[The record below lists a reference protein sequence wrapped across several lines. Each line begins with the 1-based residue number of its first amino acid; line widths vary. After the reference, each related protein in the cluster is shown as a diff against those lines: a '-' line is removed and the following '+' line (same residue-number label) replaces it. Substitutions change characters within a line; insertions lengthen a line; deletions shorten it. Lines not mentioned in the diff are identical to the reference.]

1 MADTSTALSTGM
13 DDDELL
19 DALGVEVAP
28 LKASSRT
35 PREERIIAGFEDI
48 LRFHQAHGRAPL
60 HGEGRDIFER
70 LYAVRLDQLRKLPE
84 AQSLLAGLDG
94 SGLLA
99 GAASASTDVD
109 DLDEDALLAELGI
122 GVDAGDNPADQDDIT
137 VLRHVRSSVEKRAA
151 EEIADRTPC
160 ADFDKFQ
167 PLFEQVERELKA
179 GVRITRRFGRDT
191 SIAGG
196 NYFIVGGQLAYVAE
210 VGETIKA
217 PNGESDAR
225 LRVIY
230 ANGTESNL
238 LRRSLQRAL
247 YKDETGRRLT
257 DPDMGPLF
265 SAQFGD
271 TPEPDDIETGTIY
284 VLRSLSSHPFVAEHR
299 ELIHKIGVTG
309 GKVETRIAGAEKD
322 ATYLLAD
329 VEVVAT
335 YKLHNLNRIRLEN
348 LFHRLFGAAQLDLT
362 IEDRFGN
369 PVKPREW
376 FLVPLH
382 VIDEAVGRIRDGSI
396 TEVVYDPQT
405 ACLIAP
411 IHQQ

>member
-1 MADTSTALSTGM
+1 MN
-13 DDDELL
+13 DDDLL
-19 DALGVEVAP
+19 DALGVEVP
-28 LKASSRT
+28 SLKTVTRT

-48 LRFHQAHGRAPL
+48 LRFYQTHGRAPL
-60 HGEGRDIFER
+60 HGEDRDVFER

-84 AQSLLAGLDG
+84 AQVLLAELDG
-94 SGLLA
+94 PDLLT
-99 GAASASTDVD
+99 GTVTLDVN

-122 GVDAGDNPADQDDIT
+122 GGEPADQDDIT
-137 VLRHVRSSVEKRAA
+137 VLRHVRSSTEKRAA

-160 ADFDKFQ
+160 ADFDRFQ
-167 PLFEQVERELKA
+167 PLFELAERDLKSE
-179 GVRITRRFGRDT
+179 VRKTLRFGRDA
-191 SIAGG
+191 SIESG

-210 VGETIKA
+210 IGETIKA

-247 YKDETGRRLT
+247 YKDETGRRVT

-265 SAQFGD
+265 GNAS
-271 TPEPDDIETGTIY
+271 EPDDIENGTIY

-309 GKVETRIAGAEKD
+309 GKVETRIANAQKD

-335 YKLHNLNRIRLEN
+335 YKLHNLNRTRLEN
-348 LFHRLFGAAQLDLT
+348 IFHRLFGGAQLDLT
-362 IEDRFGN
+362 IEDRFGH

-382 VIDEAVGRIRDGSI
+382 VIDEAVERIRDGSV
-396 TEVVYDPQT
+396 TDVVYDPHS
-405 ACLIAP
+405 ARLVS
-411 IHQQ
+411 

>member
-1 MADTSTALSTGM
+1 MADM
-13 DDDELL
+13 NDDELL

-28 LKASSRT
+28 LKSVSRT

-48 LRFHQAHGRAPL
+48 LRFHQTHGRSPQ

-70 LYAVRLDQLRKLPE
+70 LYAVRLDQLRRLPE
-84 AQSLLAGLDG
+84 AQALLAELDG
-94 SGLLA
+94 PGLLSGPA
-99 GAASASTDVD
+99 AASVD
-109 DLDEDALLAELGI
+109 ANDLDEDALLAELGI
-122 GVDAGDNPADQDDIT
+122 GDGPADQNDIT
-137 VLRHVRSSVEKRAA
+137 VLRHVRSRAEKRAA

-160 ADFDKFQ
+160 ADFNKFQ
-167 PLFEQVERELKA
+167 PLFEQVERELKSA
-179 GVRITRRFGRDT
+179 VRKTLRFGRDT
-191 SIAGG
+191 SIETG
-196 NYFIVGGQLAYVAE
+196 NYFIVGGQLAYVAD
-210 VGETIKA
+210 VGEAIKA
-217 PNGESDAR
+217 PNGETDAR

-265 SAQFGD
+265 GD
-271 TPEPDDIETGTIY
+271 APEPDDIETGTIY
-284 VLRSLSSHPFVAEHR
+284 VLRSLSNHPFVAEHR

-309 GKVETRIAGAEKD
+309 GKMEARIAGANKD

-369 PVKPREW
+369 PVKPKEW
-376 FLVPLH
+376 FLLPLH
-382 VIDEAVGRIRDGSI
+382 VIDEAVQRIRDGSI
-396 TEVVYDPQT
+396 TDVSYDPKT
-405 ACLIAP
+405 ARLVG
-411 IHQQ
+411 

>member
-1 MADTSTALSTGM
+1 MADM
-13 DDDELL
+13 NDDELL
-19 DALGVEVAP
+19 DALGIEVTP
-28 LKASSRT
+28 LKAASRT

-48 LRFHQAHGRAPL
+48 LRFYQAHGRTPL
-60 HGEGRDIFER
+60 HGEDRDIFER

-84 AQSLLAGLDG
+84 AQTLLTELDG
-94 SGLLA
+94 PNLLS
-99 GAASASTDVD
+99 SALVVSVDVD

-122 GVDAGDNPADQDDIT
+122 GGASSDQDDIT
-137 VLRHVRSSVEKRAA
+137 VLRHVRSSTEKRAA
-151 EEIADRTPC
+151 EEIADRAPC
-160 ADFDKFQ
+160 ADFEKFQ
-167 PLFEQVERELKA
+167 PLFELAERDLKS
-179 GVRITRRFGRDT
+179 GVRKTLRFGRDT
-191 SIAGG
+191 SVETG

-210 VGETIKA
+210 IGETIKA

-247 YKDETGRRLT
+247 YKDDTGRRLT

-265 SAQFGD
+265 GD
-271 TPEPDDIETGTIY
+271 APEPDDIESGTIY

-322 ATYLLAD
+322 ATYMLAG
-329 VEVVAT
+329 VEVVAAYT
-335 YKLHNLNRIRLEN
+335 LHNLNRTRLEN
-348 LFHRLFGAAQLDLT
+348 IFHRLFGAAQLDLT

-376 FLVPLH
+376 FLVPLN
-382 VIDEAVGRIRDGSI
+382 VIDEAVERIRNGSI
-396 TEVVYDPQT
+396 TEVTYDPR
-405 ACLIAP
+405 IARLVC
-411 IHQQ
+411 

>member
-1 MADTSTALSTGM
+1 MADASTALSTGM

-28 LKASSRT
+28 LKVSSRT

-70 LYAVRLDQLRKLPE
+70 LYAVRLDQLRKLPDV
-84 AQSLLAGLDG
+84 QTLLVELDTP
-94 SGLLA
+94 GLLS
-99 GAASASTDVD
+99 GAAASLPDVD
-109 DLDEDALLAELGI
+109 DLDEDALLAELGL
-122 GVDAGDNPADQDDIT
+122 GDEPPDQSDIT

-179 GVRITRRFGRDT
+179 GLRITLRFGRDT
-191 SIAGG
+191 SIASG
-196 NYFIVGGQLAYVAE
+196 NYFIVGGQIAYVAE

-265 SAQFGD
+265 GD
-271 TPEPDDIETGTIY
+271 APEPDDIATGTIY

-309 GKVETRIAGAEKD
+309 GKVETRIAGAEKE
-322 ATYLLAD
+322 ATYLLAE
-329 VEVVAT
+329 VEVVAE
-335 YKLHNLNRIRLEN
+335 YKLHNLNRTKLEN
-348 LFHRLFGAAQLDLT
+348 IFHRLFGAAQIDLT
-362 IEDRFGN
+362 IKDRFGH

-376 FLVPLH
+376 FLVPLN
-382 VIDEAVGRIRDGSI
+382 VIDEAVQRIRDGSI
-396 TEVVYDPQT
+396 TEVTYDPKT
-405 ACLIAP
+405 ARLEG
-411 IHQQ
+411 